1 MQPVSMMPLNLQPLL
16 PILVLSA
23 AIVVVLLAVSI
34 RRNHG
39 FSLFLTLAGLAGAG
53 AVIPLARHAAV
64 RQVTPLLLLDDFAL
78 FIVAIILASSFAV
91 ALLAHSYLQRRR
103 ENPEEFY
110 ILLLLATLGTAI
122 LAGANHFASLFL
134 GLETLSVSLY
144 AMISYTRS
152 GRLAVEAGL
161 KYLVLAG
168 ASSAFLLFGMALLY
182 AELGTLQFEDLAA
195 LMTTAPPGGVLI
207 LAGIG
212 LMIVG
217 AGFKLAVVPFHFWTP
232 DVYEGAPAPVTA
244 FVATVSKGGMVAVL
258 LRFFLQIGM
267 PRDSSLFYVMSAIA
281 VASMIVGNLLAL
293 LQTNVKRILA
303 YSSISHLGYLLVAF
317 LAGGAAGSKMATE
330 AVAFY
335 LVAYMATSIASFG
348 VVSAMSGTD
357 RDADSLEDF
366 RGLYWRKPW
375 LAAVMTVSL
384 MSLAGIPLTAGFIG
398 KFYVLAA
405 GMEASLYAL
414 VILLVLN
421 SAVGVFYYLRV
432 VVAMLWTPETEHAG
446 AGAHAPSGT
455 PALAHEGAA
464 GLPPG
469 TTASHAPWVPLTAG
483 AVLSALLLLLV
494 WLGVQPAPLQ
504 KVIES
509 AVMTLK

>member
-1 MQPVSMMPLNLQPLL
+1 MMPLDLQPLL

-23 AIVVVLLAVSI
+23 AIVAVLLAVSI

-39 FSLFLTLAGLAGAG
+39 FALFLTLAGLAGSA
-53 AVIPLARHAAV
+53 AAIPLARQAEV
-64 RQVTPLLLLDDFAL
+64 RQVTPLLLLDDFAF
-78 FIVAIILASSFAV
+78 FIVAMILAASFAV

-110 ILLLLATLGTAI
+110 ILLLLATLGTAV
-122 LAGANHFASLFL
+122 LAGANHFASFFL

-182 AELGTLQFEDLAA
+182 AELGTMQFEDLAA

-317 LAGGAAGSKMATE
+317 LAGGAAGSKMASE
-330 AVAFY
+330 AVLFY
-335 LVAYMATSIASFG
+335 LIAYMATSIASFG

-384 MSLAGIPLTAGFIG
+384 MSLAGIPLTAGFVG
-398 KFYVLAA
+398 KFYVLSA

-432 VVAMLWTPETEHAG
+432 VVAMLWTPEVAHA
-446 AGAHAPSGT
+446 ADGAHAPT
-455 PALAHEGAA
+455 PTPHLAHEGAA
-464 GLPPG
+464 GVPPG
-469 TTASHAPWVPLTAG
+469 TMVFHAPWVPLTAG
-483 AVLSALLLLLV
+483 AVLTALLLLLV

-504 KVIES
+504 KVIQS

>member
-1 MQPVSMMPLNLQPLL
+1 MMPLDLQPLL

-39 FSLFLTLAGLAGAG
+39 VALFLTLAGLAGSG
-53 AVIPLARHAAV
+53 AVIPLARQAAV

-78 FIVAIILASSFAV
+78 FIVATILASSFAV

-330 AVAFY
+330 AVLFY
-335 LVAYMATSIASFG
+335 LIAYMATSIASFG

-384 MSLAGIPLTAGFIG
+384 MSLAGIPLTAGFVG
-398 KFYVLAA
+398 KFYVLSA

-432 VVAMLWTPETEHAG
+432 VVAMLWTPEVVHAE
-446 AGAHAPSGT
+446 AGLHAPTMT
-455 PALAHEGAA
+455 PHLAHEGAA
-464 GLPPG
+464 GIPPG
-469 TTASHAPWVPLTAG
+469 TTVSHAPWVPMTAG
-483 AVLSALLLLLV
+483 AVLTALLLLLV

-504 KVIES
+504 KVIQS

>member
-1 MQPVSMMPLNLQPLL
+1 
-16 PILVLSA
+16 
-23 AIVVVLLAVSI
+23 
-34 RRNHG
+34 
-39 FSLFLTLAGLAGAG
+39 
-53 AVIPLARHAAV
+53 
-64 RQVTPLLLLDDFAL
+64 
-78 FIVAIILASSFAV
+78 
-91 ALLAHSYLQRRR
+91 
-103 ENPEEFY
+103 
-110 ILLLLATLGTAI
+110 
-122 LAGANHFASLFL
+122 
-134 GLETLSVSLY
+134 
-144 AMISYTRS
+144 
-152 GRLAVEAGL
+152 
-161 KYLVLAG
+161 
-168 ASSAFLLFGMALLY
+168 
-182 AELGTLQFEDLAA
+182 
-195 LMTTAPPGGVLI
+195 
-207 LAGIG
+207 
-212 LMIVG
+212 
-217 AGFKLAVVPFHFWTP
+217 
-232 DVYEGAPAPVTA
+232 VYEGAPAPVTA

-330 AVAFY
+330 AVLFY
-335 LVAYMATSIASFG
+335 LIAYMATSIASFG

-384 MSLAGIPLTAGFIG
+384 MSLAGIPLTAGFVG
-398 KFYVLAA
+398 KFYVLSA

-432 VVAMLWTPETEHAG
+432 VVAMLWTPEVVHAE
-446 AGAHAPSGT
+446 AGLHAPTMT
-455 PALAHEGAA
+455 PHLAHEGAA
-464 GLPPG
+464 GIPPG
-469 TTASHAPWVPLTAG
+469 TTVSHAPWVPMTAG
-483 AVLSALLLLLV
+483 AVLTALLLLLV

-504 KVIES
+504 KVIQS